1 MFDNLTPEQR
11 RVAMRR
17 VKSKNTSP
25 EMAIRRLLHEIGV
38 VGYRLHRRDVPGN
51 PDVAWLNKKAAV
63 FVHGCFWHGHDCAR
77 GSRKPKTNQLYWRS
91 KLARNVQRD
100 SRQRGALRKEGWSV
114 LTIWECEIFDASL
127 PEVIQNFLTS

>member
-17 VKSKNTSP
+17 VKSKNTAP

-38 VGYRLHRRDVPGN
+38 VGYRLHRRDLPGN

-77 GSRKPKTNQLYWRS
+77 GSRKPKTNQLYWQS

-100 SRQRGALRKEGWSV
+100 SRQRAALRK
-114 LTIWECEIFDASL
+114 
-127 PEVIQNFLTS
+127 